1 MTKENI
7 TLLRSLIAE
16 KEDRLSAIGRQIA
29 ALRFKLAKAT
39 QPKELAEIAKE
50 WEDLKAETDEALAFV
65 NRLKKEINSFYRPA
79 A

>member
-16 KEDRLSAIGRQIA
+16 KEDRLSAIGRQITF
-29 ALRFKLAKAT
+29 LRFKLAKAT

>member
-7 TLLRSLIAE
+7 SLLRSLIAE
-16 KEDRLSAIGRQIA
+16 KEDRLSAIGRRIV
-29 ALRFKLAKAT
+29 ALRAKLNT
-39 QPKELAEIAKE
+39 IVQPEELAEITKE
-50 WEDLKAETDEALAFV
+50 WADLKAETDEALAFV

>member
-1 MTKENI
+1 MTKANI
-7 TLLRSLIAE
+7 SLLRSLIAE
-16 KEDRLSAIGRQIA
+16 KEDRLSAIGRRIV
-29 ALRFKLAKAT
+29 ALRARLTAITK
-39 QPKELAEIAKE
+39 PEELAEIAKE